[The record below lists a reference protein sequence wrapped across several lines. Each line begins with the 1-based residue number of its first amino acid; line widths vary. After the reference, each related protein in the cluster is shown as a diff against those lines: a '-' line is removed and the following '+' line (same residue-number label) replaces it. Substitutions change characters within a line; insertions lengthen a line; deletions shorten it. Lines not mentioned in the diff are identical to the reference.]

1 MKETAAPQSNN
12 LENPTYL
19 GKVRGSEPEQF
30 IFITMQSDHSG
41 IKRTSRAMTESESR
55 EFSRINGKPG
65 LREDGIDSMI
75 ETARKHE
82 V

>member
-1 MKETAAPQSNN
+1 MKKTAAPQSDN

-19 GKVRGSEPEQF
+19 GKVRSSEPEQF

-41 IKRTSRAMTESESR
+41 IKRTSHAMTEPESR
-55 EFSRINGKPG
+55 GFSRINGKPG
-65 LREDGIDSMI
+65 LREDEIDSMI

-82 V
+82 A